1 MGWLRDFTV
10 QQLQELLQTYFGAM
24 RHCLVCGPTVDAT
37 NFAANSISTHR
48 ILWDPIRESQG
59 TQERL
64 TTEQRKERQTEE
76 AYSFIIDQSID
87 GSGLD
92 LAS

>member
-1 MGWLRDFTV
+1 MGWLRDFSV

-37 NFAANSISTHR
+37 NFAADSISTYG
-48 ILWDPIRESQG
+48 ILWDSIHESHR

-64 TTEQRKERQTEE
+64 TTKQQNERQTEE
-76 AYSFIIDQSID
+76 AYSFVIDQSID
-87 GSGLD
+87 DSGPD